1 MRNLV
6 VTATFLSTLFATLLL
21 ATPIAAQAAD
31 QKPRELAMESYRFMD
46 AAQGKLDN
54 WIKNANKADYFSQF
68 SNPAKTIAAKWPQPL
83 KEEYYDYADCYF
95 ALDLLIRYTDK
106 AVASKSWNDPVEL
119 ARKTRFTNMLHECQR
134 DLRKML

>member
-6 VTATFLSTLFATLLL
+6 VTATFLSTIVGASLL
-21 ATPIAAQAAD
+21 AAPVAAQAD
-31 QKPRELAMESYRFMD
+31 QKPRELAMESYRFME
-46 AAQGKLDN
+46 AAQGKLDS
-54 WIKNANKADYFSQF
+54 WIKNANKAEYFSQF

-106 AVASKSWNDPVEL
+106 AMVDKSSSDPVQI
-119 ARKTRFTNMLHECQR
+119 ARKTRFTNALRECQR